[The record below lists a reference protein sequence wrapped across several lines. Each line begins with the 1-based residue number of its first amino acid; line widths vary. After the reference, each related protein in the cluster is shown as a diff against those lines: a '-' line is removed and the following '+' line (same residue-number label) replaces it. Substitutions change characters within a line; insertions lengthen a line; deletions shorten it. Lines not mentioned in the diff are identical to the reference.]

1 MPRLPLL
8 LSLLLSLAGLV
19 LTACSSQPNRGQT
32 PAASGGELAARID
45 TSDWMVKQGSAIWR
59 VLEDRT
65 VNGETRPPR
74 HIGYVHA
81 KDYRQ
86 GRGGP
91 VQRLYE
97 VTSLNRSEVLGQIDS
112 LGRVTRFEPQRNS
125 TFQERP
131 LTPAGRMEDNVG
143 AIFGS
148 SQQITLELTSERRIA
163 FATFDR
169 DGNGVLAGAEL
180 EHTGTRILSAD
191 ADGDKQVDFTEF
203 DTLDSF

>member
-1 MPRLPLL
+1 MPR
-8 LSLLLSLAGLV
+8 LSLLLSLPLLLAGLA
-19 LTACSSQPNRGQT
+19 LPACSSQPNRAR
-32 PAASGGELAARID
+32 PASSSGGDLAARID

-59 VLEDRT
+59 VLEEHT

-74 HIGYVHA
+74 QIGYVQA

-97 VTSLNRSEVLGQIDS
+97 VTSLNRSEVLGRIDS

-131 LTPAGRMEDNVG
+131 LTPAGRLEDNVG

-148 SQQITLELTSERRIA
+148 THEITLEATSERRIA
-163 FATFDR
+163 FATFDK

-191 ADGDKQVDFTEF
+191 ADGNQQVDFTEF

>member
-1 MPRLPLL
+1 MPR
-8 LSLLLSLAGLV
+8 LSLLLSLVALA
-19 LTACSSQPNRGQT
+19 LPACSSQPNRAG
-32 PAASGGELAARID
+32 PARSASADLASRID
-45 TSDWMVKQGSAIWR
+45 RSDWMVKQGSSIWR
-59 VLEDRT
+59 VLEART

-97 VTSLNRSEVLGQIDS
+97 ITSLNRTEVLGRIDS
-112 LGRVTRFEPQRNS
+112 LGRVTRFDPVRNG
-125 TFQERP
+125 TFDERS

-148 SQQITLELTSERRIA
+148 SLELTLEATSERRIA
-163 FATFDR
+163 FATLDS
-169 DGNGVLAGAEL
+169 DGNGLLAGAEL
-180 EHTGTRILSAD
+180 DHMGTRILSAD
-191 ADGDKQVDFTEF
+191 ANGDKQVDFAEF
-203 DTLDSF
+203 DTLDTF